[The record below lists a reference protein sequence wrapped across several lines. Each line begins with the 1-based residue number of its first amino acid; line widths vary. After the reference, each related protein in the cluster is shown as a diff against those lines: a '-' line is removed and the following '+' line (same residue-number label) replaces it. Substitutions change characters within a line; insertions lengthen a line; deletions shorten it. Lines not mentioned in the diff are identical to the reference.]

1 MTPPRTVNLLRAL
14 FVIFSGF
21 VGVSV
26 GSALLGSWWMG
37 AGGGLIFGLVVVLAD
52 RLLKGV
58 TLRIFSSAA
67 FGLML
72 GLFFS
77 WLLLA
82 SDILRNASE
91 DVQWIVSLLTYS
103 TFGYLGMM
111 LAIRSGRDEFS
122 LIIPYVR
129 FRQSGVQDIPLILDS
144 NILIDG
150 RLERLRNTGFIGTS
164 LIVPR
169 FILDELQLLADSGDS
184 LRRERGRRA
193 LNLLEEFRQRDPMS
207 VTIHESTPDG
217 ETTVDARLVHLAQL
231 IGARLLTNDSNLC
244 KIARLQ
250 NVTALSLNE
259 LSEALRPQLANG
271 DELDLT
277 LVKEGKESHQ
287 AVGYLP
293 DGTMVVVNH
302 GRPHLGDTVTV
313 SIASIVHTTAGRL
326 FFAELKKPSTVAARD
341 P

>member
-1 MTPPRTVNLLRAL
+1 MTPLRTVNLLRAL
-14 FVIFSGF
+14 FVIFACF
-21 VGVSV
+21 VGFSV
-26 GSALLGSWWMG
+26 GPVLFKSPWIG
-37 AGGGLIFGLVVVLAD
+37 AGSGLIFGLIVVLAD

-58 TLRIFSSAA
+58 TLRTFSSAT
-67 FGLML
+67 FGLFL
-72 GLFFS
+72 GLFLS

-82 SDILRNASE
+82 SDVLRHASE
-91 DVQWIVSLLTYS
+91 DVQWIVGLGVYC

-111 LAIRSGRDEFS
+111 LAMRSGRDEFS

-129 FRQSGVQDIPLILDS
+129 FRQSAVQDIPLIVDS

-150 RLERLRNTGFIGTS
+150 RLERLRKTGFIGTAI
-164 LIVPR
+164 IVPR
-169 FILDELQLLADSGDS
+169 FVLDELQLLADSGDS

-193 LNLLEEFRQRDPMS
+193 LNLLEEMRQRDPAS
-207 VTIHESTPDG
+207 VSIHESSLDG
-217 ETTVDARLVHLAQL
+217 ETKVDAKLVQLAQL
-231 IGARLLTNDSNLC
+231 LAARLLTNDSNLC

-259 LSEALRPQLANG
+259 LAEALRPQLASG

-277 LVKEGKESHQ
+277 LVKEGRESHQ

-302 GRPHLGDTVTV
+302 ARASLGQTVAVNV
-313 SIASIVHTTAGRL
+313 SSVVHTTAGRL
-326 FFAELKKPSTVAARD
+326 FFAELK
-341 P
+341 

>member
-1 MTPPRTVNLLRAL
+1 
-14 FVIFSGF
+14 VIFAGF

-26 GSALLGSWWMG
+26 GPALFGSLWVGGG
-37 AGGGLIFGLVVVLAD
+37 AGLIFGLVVVLAD

-58 TLRIFSSAA
+58 TLRTFSSAT
-67 FGLML
+67 FGLLL

-82 SDILRNASE
+82 SDVLRNASE
-91 DVQWIVSLLTYS
+91 DMQWIVGLGVYC

-111 LAIRSGRDEFS
+111 LAIRSGKDEFS

-129 FRQSGVQDIPLILDS
+129 FRQSAVQDIPLIVDS

-150 RLERLRNTGFIGTS
+150 RLERLRKTGFIRTS
-164 LIVPR
+164 LVIPR
-169 FILDELQLLADSGDS
+169 FVLDELQLLADSGDS

-193 LNLLEEFRQRDPMS
+193 LNLLEELRQRDPMS
-207 VTIHESTPDG
+207 VSIHESTLDG
-217 ETTVDARLVHLAQL
+217 ETTVDAKLVQLAQL
-231 IGARLLTNDSNLC
+231 LGARLLTNDSNLC

-250 NVTALSLNE
+250 NVIALSLNE
-259 LSEALRPQLANG
+259 LAEALRPQLASG
-271 DELDLT
+271 DEMELS

-293 DGTMVVVNH
+293 DGTMVVVNQ
-302 GRPHLGDTVTV
+302 GRPHMGQTVVIQV
-313 SIASIVHTTAGRL
+313 SSVLQTTAGRL
-326 FFAELKKPSTVAARD
+326 FFAELKKP
-341 P
+341 

>member
-1 MTPPRTVNLLRAL
+1 LKKNVTTLRTVNLLRTL
-14 FVIFSGF
+14 FVIFAGF
-21 VGVSV
+21 VGVSIGPDLF
-26 GSALLGSWWMG
+26 GSLRIG
-37 AGGGLIFGLVVVLAD
+37 AGAGLVFGLVVILAD

-58 TLRIFSSAA
+58 TLRTFSSAT
-67 FGLML
+67 FGLLL

-91 DVQWIVSLLTYS
+91 DMQWIVGLIVYS

-129 FRQSGVQDIPLILDS
+129 FRQSAVQDIPLIVDS

-150 RLERLRNTGFIGTS
+150 RLERLRKTGFIGTS

-169 FILDELQLLADSGDS
+169 FVLDEVQMLADSGDA

-193 LNLLEEFRQRDPMS
+193 LSLLEDLRKQDPAS
-207 VTIHESTPDG
+207 VSVHESTLDG
-217 ETTVDARLVHLAQL
+217 ETKVDAKLVQLAQL
-231 IGARLLTNDSNLC
+231 LGARLLTNDSNLC

-250 NVTALSLNE
+250 NVITLSLTE
-259 LSEALRPQLANG
+259 LAEALRPQLASG
-271 DELDLT
+271 DELELT
-277 LVKEGKESHQ
+277 LVKEGKEPHQ

-302 GRPHLGDTVTV
+302 GRPHMGQTVMIHV
-313 SIASIVHTTAGRL
+313 SSVVNTTAGRL
-326 FFAELKKPSTVAARD
+326 FFADLKK
-341 P
+341 

>member
-1 MTPPRTVNLLRAL
+1 MTPLRTVNLLRAL
-14 FVIFSGF
+14 FVIFAGF
-21 VGVSV
+21 LGISV
-26 GSALLGSWWMG
+26 GPDLFKSGWIG
-37 AGGGLIFGLVVVLAD
+37 AGVGLVFGLVIVLAD

-58 TLRIFSSAA
+58 TLRTFSSAT

-82 SDILRNASE
+82 SDILRNASD
-91 DVQWIVSLLTYS
+91 DVQWIVGLLVYA

-122 LIIPYVR
+122 LIIPYIR
-129 FRQSGVQDIPLILDS
+129 FRQSSVQDMPMIVDS

-150 RLERLRNTGFIGTS
+150 RLDRLRKTGFIGSS

-169 FILDELQLLADSGDS
+169 FVLDELQLLADSGDP
-184 LRRERGRRA
+184 LRRDRGRRA
-193 LNLLEEFRQRDPMS
+193 LTSLEDLRQRDAMS
-207 VTIHESTPDG
+207 VSVHESSLDG
-217 ETTVDARLVHLAQL
+217 DTKVDAKLVQLAQL
-231 IGARLLTNDSNLC
+231 LGARLLTNDSNLC

-250 NVTALSLNE
+250 NVVALNLNE
-259 LSEALRPQLANG
+259 LADALRPQLAAG
-271 DELDLT
+271 DELELA

-293 DGTMVVVNH
+293 DGTMVVVNQ
-302 GRPHLGDTVTV
+302 GRPHLGQPVLITV
-313 SIASIVHTTAGRL
+313 SSVVHTTAGRL
-326 FFAELKKPSTVAARD
+326 FFAELKKP
-341 P
+341 

>member
-1 MTPPRTVNLLRAL
+1 VTPARTLNLLRAL
-14 FVIFSGF
+14 FVIFACF
-21 VGVSV
+21 VGAAIGPELFKSPQ
-26 GSALLGSWWMG
+26 LGV
-37 AGGGLIFGLVVVLAD
+37 AAGLIFGLLVVLSD

-58 TLRIFSSAA
+58 TLRTFSSAT
-67 FGLML
+67 FGLLL

-82 SDILRNASE
+82 SNILRNANE
-91 DVQWIVSLLTYS
+91 DTQWVVSLLVYS

-129 FRQSGVQDIPLILDS
+129 FRQSSVQDIPLIVDS

-150 RLERLRNTGFIGTS
+150 RLERLRKTGFIGTS
-164 LIVPR
+164 IIVPR
-169 FILDELQLLADSGDS
+169 FVLDELQLLADSGDS
-184 LRRERGRRA
+184 IRRERGRRG
-193 LNLLEEFRQRDPMS
+193 LTLLEEMQKHDAAS
-207 VTIHESTPDG
+207 VSIHESTPDMDSK
-217 ETTVDARLVHLAQL
+217 VDARLVQLAQL
-231 IGARLLTNDSNLC
+231 LGARLLTNDSNLC

-250 NVTALSLNE
+250 NVLTLNLNE
-259 LSEALRPQLANG
+259 LAEALRPQLASG
-271 DELDLT
+271 DELELT

-302 GRPHLGDTVTV
+302 ARPSLGATVIV
-313 SIASIVHTTAGRL
+313 HISSVVHTTAGRL
-326 FFAELKKPSTVAARD
+326 FFGDLKKA
-341 P
+341 

>member
-1 MTPPRTVNLLRAL
+1 MPPLRTVNLMRAL
-14 FVIFSGF
+14 FVIFAGF
-21 VGVSV
+21 VGVAV
-26 GSALLGSWWMG
+26 G
-37 AGGGLIFGLVVVLAD
+37 AGIAVGPDVYGAQRVGGGVGLIFGLLVVLAD

-58 TLRIFSSAA
+58 TLRTFSSAT
-67 FGLML
+67 FGLLM

-82 SDILRNASE
+82 SEVLKHASD
-91 DVQWIVSLLTYS
+91 DVQWIVGLAVYS

-129 FRQSGVQDIPLILDS
+129 FRPTGVQDMPLIVDT

-150 RLERLRNTGFIGTS
+150 RLDALRKTGFIGTA

-169 FILDELQLLADSGDS
+169 FVLDELQLLADSGDA
-184 LRRERGRRA
+184 LRRERGRRG
-193 LNLLEEFRQRDPMS
+193 LELLEVMRQRDPAS
-207 VTIHESTPDG
+207 VSIHESSLEG
-217 ETTVDARLVHLAQL
+217 ETKVDAKLVQLAQL
-231 IGARLLTNDSNLC
+231 LGARLLTNDSNLC

-259 LSEALRPQLANG
+259 LAEAVRTQLAAG
-271 DELDLT
+271 DELEIE
-277 LVKEGKESHQ
+277 LVKEGREAHQ

-293 DGTMVVVNH
+293 DGTMIVVNQ
-302 GRPHLGDTVTV
+302 GRAHLGRTVMIHV
-313 SIASIVHTTAGRL
+313 SSALQTTAGRL
-326 FFAELKKPSTVAARD
+326 FFAELKKA
-341 P
+341 

>member
-1 MTPPRTVNLLRAL
+1 VTPARTLNLLRAL
-14 FVIFSGF
+14 FVIFACF
-21 VGVSV
+21 VGAAV
-26 GSALLGSWWMG
+26 GPALFKSPQAGVG
-37 AGGGLIFGLVVVLAD
+37 AGLIFGLLVVLAD

-58 TLRIFSSAA
+58 TLRTFSSAT
-67 FGLML
+67 FGLLM

-82 SDILRNASE
+82 SNILRNANE
-91 DVQWIVSLLTYS
+91 DTQWIVGLLVYS

-129 FRQSGVQDIPLILDS
+129 FRQSSVQDIPLIVDS

-150 RLERLRNTGFIGTS
+150 RLERLRTTGFVGTAI
-164 LIVPR
+164 IVPR
-169 FILDELQLLADSGDS
+169 FVLDELQLLADSGDS
-184 LRRERGRRA
+184 LRRERGRRG
-193 LNLLEEFRQRDPMS
+193 LTLLEDMRRNDPAS
-207 VTIHESTPDG
+207 VSIHESAPDA
-217 ETTVDARLVHLAQL
+217 ESKVDTRLVQLAQL
-231 IGARLLTNDSNLC
+231 LGARLLTNDSNLC

-250 NVTALSLNE
+250 NVITLNLNE
-259 LSEALRPQLANG
+259 LAEALRPQLASG

-277 LVKEGKESHQ
+277 LVREGKESHQ

-302 GRPHLGDTVTV
+302 ARPSLGHTVKV
-313 SIASIVHTTAGRL
+313 HISSVVHTTAGRL
-326 FFAELKKPSTVAARD
+326 FFADLKKA
-341 P
+341 

>member
-1 MTPPRTVNLLRAL
+1 VGPDL
-14 FVIFSGF
+14 FRSPWI
-21 VGVSV
+21 
-26 GSALLGSWWMG
+26 G
-37 AGGGLIFGLVVVLAD
+37 AGSGLVLGLTVVLID
-52 RLLKGV
+52 RLLKGF
-58 TLRIFSSAA
+58 TLRMFSSAT
-67 FGLML
+67 FGLLL

-82 SDILRNASE
+82 SGVLRNANE
-91 DVQWIVSLLTYS
+91 DVQWIVGLVVYS

-129 FRQSGVQDIPLILDS
+129 FRQSAVQDMPMIVDS

-150 RLERLRNTGFIGTS
+150 RLERLRGTGFIGSS

-169 FILDELQLLADSGDS
+169 FVLDELQLLADSGDS

-193 LNLLEEFRQRDPMS
+193 LNLLEELRKNDLTS
-207 VTIHESTPDG
+207 VSVHETALDG
-217 ETTVDARLVHLAQL
+217 ETKVDAKLVQLAQL
-231 IGARLLTNDSNLC
+231 TGARLLTNDSNLC

-250 NVTALSLNE
+250 NVIALNLNE
-259 LSEALRPQLANG
+259 LAEALRPQLASG
-271 DELDLT
+271 DELELM
-277 LVKEGKESHQ
+277 LVKEGKEAHQ

-302 GRPHLGDTVTV
+302 ARMSLGKAVRIYV
-313 SIASIVHTTAGRL
+313 SSVVHTTAGRL
-326 FFAELKKPSTVAARD
+326 FFAELRKP
-341 P
+341 

>member
-1 MTPPRTVNLLRAL
+1 MTPLRTVNLLRAL
-14 FVIFSGF
+14 FVIFACF
-21 VGVSV
+21 VGFAV
-26 GSALLGSWWMG
+26 GPALFKSAWVG
-37 AGGGLIFGLVVVLAD
+37 AGAGMIFGLGVVLAD

-58 TLRIFSSAA
+58 SLRTFSSAT
-67 FGLML
+67 FGLLL

-82 SDILRNASE
+82 SNVLRNANE
-91 DVQWIVSLLTYS
+91 DMQWIVGLAIYS

-129 FRQSGVQDIPLILDS
+129 FRQSAVQDVPLIVDS

-150 RLERLRNTGFIGTS
+150 RLERLKKTGFIGNS

-169 FILDELQLLADSGDS
+169 FVLDELQLLADSGDS
-184 LRRERGRRA
+184 QRRERGRRA
-193 LNLLEEFRQRDPMS
+193 LTLLEEVRQRDPAS
-207 VTIHESTPDG
+207 VTVHESALDTG
-217 ETTVDARLVHLAQL
+217 TKVDAKLVQLAQL
-231 IGARLLTNDSNLC
+231 LGARLLTNDSNLG

-250 NVTALSLNE
+250 NVSVLNLNE
-259 LSEALRPQLANG
+259 LSEALRPQLASG
-271 DELDLT
+271 DELDLM
-277 LVKEGKESHQ
+277 LMKEGKESHQ

-302 GRPHLGDTVTV
+302 ARSHLGRTVAISV
-313 SIASIVHTTAGRL
+313 SSVVHTTAGRL
-326 FFAELKKPSTVAARD
+326 FFAELAQAR
-341 P
+341 

>member
-1 MTPPRTVNLLRAL
+1 MTPLRTVNLLRAL
-14 FVIFSGF
+14 FVMFACF

-26 GSALLGSWWMG
+26 GPDLFKSPWIG
-37 AGGGLIFGLVVVLAD
+37 AGAGLIFGLVVVLVD

-58 TLRIFSSAA
+58 TLRTFSSAT
-67 FGLML
+67 FGLLL

-82 SDILRNASE
+82 SDVLRNASE
-91 DVQWIVSLLTYS
+91 DMQWIVGLVVYC

-122 LIIPYVR
+122 LVIPYVR
-129 FRQSGVQDIPLILDS
+129 FRQSAVQDIPLIVDS

-150 RLERLRNTGFIGTS
+150 RLERLRDTGFIGTS

-169 FILDELQLLADSGDS
+169 FVLDELQLLADSGDS

-193 LNLLEEFRQRDPMS
+193 LNLLEEMRRRDPAS
-207 VTIHESTPDG
+207 VTVHESALDG
-217 ETTVDARLVHLAQL
+217 ETKVDAKLVQLAQL
-231 IGARLLTNDSNLC
+231 LAARLLTNDSNLC

-250 NVTALSLNE
+250 NVMALNLNE
-259 LSEALRPQLANG
+259 LSEALRPQLASG
-271 DELDLT
+271 DELELA
-277 LVKEGKESHQ
+277 LVKEGKEPHQ
-287 AVGYLP
+287 ALGYLP

-302 GRPHLGDTVTV
+302 ARPFMGRTVTIHV
-313 SIASIVHTTAGRL
+313 SSVVHTTAGRL
-326 FFAELKKPSTVAARD
+326 FFAELKKP
-341 P
+341 

>member
-1 MTPPRTVNLLRAL
+1 LKKNVTTLRTVNLLRAL
-14 FVIFSGF
+14 FVIFAGF

-26 GSALLGSWWMG
+26 GEALFGSSWIG
-37 AGGGLIFGLVVVLAD
+37 AGAGLVFGLVVVLAD

-58 TLRIFSSAA
+58 TLRTFSSAT
-67 FGLML
+67 FGLLL

-91 DVQWIVSLLTYS
+91 DMQWIVGLLVYS

-129 FRQSGVQDIPLILDS
+129 FRQSAVQDIPLIVDS

-150 RLERLRNTGFIGTS
+150 RLERLRKTGFIGTS

-169 FILDELQLLADSGDS
+169 FVLDELQMLADSADS
-184 LRRERGRRA
+184 LRRARGRRA
-193 LNLLEEFRQRDPMS
+193 LTLLEDLRQHDPGS
-207 VTIHESTPDG
+207 VSVHESTLDE
-217 ETTVDARLVHLAQL
+217 ETKVDAKLVQLAQL
-231 IGARLLTNDSNLC
+231 LGARLLTNDSNLC

-250 NVTALSLNE
+250 NVITLSLNE
-259 LSEALRPQLANG
+259 LSEALRPQLASG
-271 DELDLT
+271 DELELA
-277 LVKEGKESHQ
+277 LVKEGKEPHQ

-293 DGTMVVVNH
+293 DGTMVVVNQ
-302 GRPHLGDTVTV
+302 GRPHMGQTVMIHV
-313 SIASIVHTTAGRL
+313 SSVLNTTAGRL
-326 FFAELKKPSTVAARD
+326 FFAELKNP
-341 P
+341 

>member
-1 MTPPRTVNLLRAL
+1 MTPLRTVNLLRAL
-14 FVIFSGF
+14 FVIFACF

-26 GSALLGSWWMG
+26 GPELFGSPWIG
-37 AGGGLIFGLVVVLAD
+37 AGAGLIFGLVIVLAD
-52 RLLKGV
+52 KLLKGV
-58 TLRIFSSAA
+58 TLRTFSSAT
-67 FGLML
+67 FGLLL

-91 DVQWIVSLLTYS
+91 DTQWIAGLIVYS
-103 TFGYLGMM
+103 AFGYLGMM

-129 FRQSGVQDIPLILDS
+129 FRQSSVQDIPLIVDS

-150 RLERLRNTGFIGTS
+150 RLDRLRNTGFIGAS

-193 LNLLEEFRQRDPMS
+193 LNLLEEMRRRDPAS
-207 VTIHESTPDG
+207 VTVHESSLDG
-217 ETTVDARLVHLAQL
+217 ETKVDAKLVQLAQL
-231 IGARLLTNDSNLC
+231 LAARLLTNDSNLC

-250 NVTALSLNE
+250 NVMALNLNE
-259 LSEALRPQLANG
+259 LSEALRPQLASG
-271 DELDLT
+271 DELELA
-277 LVKEGKESHQ
+277 LVKEGKEPHQ
-287 AVGYLP
+287 AIGYLA
-293 DGTMVVVNH
+293 DGTMVVVNQA
-302 GRPHLGDTVTV
+302 RSFLGKAVTIHV
-313 SIASIVHTTAGRL
+313 SSVVHTTAGRL
-326 FFAELKKPSTVAARD
+326 FFAELKKA
-341 P
+341 

>member
-1 MTPPRTVNLLRAL
+1 MTPARTLNLLRAL
-14 FVIFSGF
+14 FVIFTCF
-21 VGVSV
+21 VGAAIGPELFKSPQ
-26 GSALLGSWWMG
+26 
-37 AGGGLIFGLVVVLAD
+37 AGMAAGLIFGLLVVLSD

-58 TLRIFSSAA
+58 TLRTFSSAT
-67 FGLML
+67 FGLLL

-82 SDILRNASE
+82 SNILRNAAE
-91 DVQWIVSLLTYS
+91 DTQWVVGLLVYS

-129 FRQSGVQDIPLILDS
+129 FRQSSVQDIPLIVDS

-150 RLERLRNTGFIGTS
+150 RLERLRKTGFIGTAI
-164 LIVPR
+164 IVPR

-184 LRRERGRRA
+184 LRRERGRRG
-193 LNLLEEFRQRDPMS
+193 LTLLEEMRQHDPAS
-207 VTIHESTPDG
+207 VSIHESTPDADSK
-217 ETTVDARLVHLAQL
+217 VDARLVQLAL
-231 IGARLLTNDSNLC
+231 LLGARLLTNDSNLC

-250 NVTALSLNE
+250 NVIALNLNE
-259 LSEALRPQLANG
+259 LAEALRPQLASG
-271 DELDLT
+271 DELELT

-302 GRPHLGDTVTV
+302 GRPSLGHTVAVT
-313 SIASIVHTTAGRL
+313 IASVVHTTAGRL
-326 FFAELKKPSTVAARD
+326 FFADLKRS
-341 P
+341 

>member
-1 MTPPRTVNLLRAL
+1 MTPLRTINLLRSL
-14 FVIFSGF
+14 FVMFACF

-26 GSALLGSWWMG
+26 GPDLFRSPWIG
-37 AGGGLIFGLVVVLAD
+37 AGAGLVFGLVVVLAD
-52 RLLKGV
+52 RLLKGI
-58 TLRIFSSAA
+58 TLRTFSSAT
-67 FGLML
+67 FGLLL

-82 SDILRNASE
+82 SEVLRGAT
-91 DVQWIVSLLTYS
+91 DDMQWIVRLLVYS

-129 FRQSGVQDIPLILDS
+129 FRQTAVQDIPLIVDS

-150 RLERLRNTGFIGTS
+150 RLERLRKTGFIGTS

-169 FILDELQLLADSGDS
+169 FVLDELQLLADSGDS
-184 LRRERGRRA
+184 LRRERGKRA
-193 LNLLEEFRQRDPMS
+193 LNLLDELRQRDPMCIS
-207 VTIHESTPDG
+207 IHESTLDKD
-217 ETTVDARLVHLAQL
+217 TKVDSKLVQLAL
-231 IGARLLTNDSNLC
+231 LLGARLLSNDSNLC

-250 NVTALSLNE
+250 NVIALNLNE
-259 LSEALRPQLANG
+259 LAEALRPQLASG
-271 DELDLT
+271 DELDLS
-277 LVKEGKESHQ
+277 LVKEGKEPHQ

-302 GRPHLGDTVTV
+302 GRPHLGEMVTINV
-313 SIASIVHTTAGRL
+313 SSVVHTTAGRL
-326 FFAELKKPSTVAARD
+326 FFAELKKV
-341 P
+341 

>member
-1 MTPPRTVNLLRAL
+1 VTPLRTINLLRCL
-14 FVIFSGF
+14 FVIFAAF

-26 GSALLGSWWMG
+26 GPALFNSLWVG
-37 AGGGLIFGLVVVLAD
+37 AGAGLVFGLVVVLAD

-58 TLRIFSSAA
+58 TLRTFSAA
-67 FGLML
+67 TFGLLL

-77 WLLLA
+77 RLLLA
-82 SDILRNASE
+82 SDVLRNASE
-91 DVQWIVSLLTYS
+91 DTQWIVSLGVYC

-129 FRQSGVQDIPLILDS
+129 FRQSAVQDVPLIVDS

-150 RLERLRNTGFIGTS
+150 RLDRLRKTGFIGAS
-164 LIVPR
+164 FIVPR

-193 LNLLEEFRQRDPMS
+193 LNLLDDLRRLEPSS
-207 VTIHESTPDG
+207 VTVHESQVEAEAKIDG
-217 ETTVDARLVHLAQL
+217 KLVQLAL
-231 IGARLLTNDSNLC
+231 LLGARLLTNDSNLC

-250 NVTALSLNE
+250 NVVALNLNE
-259 LSEALRPQLANG
+259 LADALRPQLASG
-271 DELDLT
+271 DELEIALI
-277 LVKEGKESHQ
+277 KEGKELHQ

-302 GRPHLGDTVTV
+302 GRPYLGQTVGV
-313 SIASIVHTTAGRL
+313 RISSVVHTTAGRL
-326 FFAELKKPSTVAARD
+326 FFAELKKP
-341 P
+341 